1 MAQPLNTGPVKQL
14 RLSPNKAKAY
24 FRASPKP
31 CPSTQPVMAHL
42 SKAPHWETVIGLE
55 VHVQLDTCSK
65 AFCGD
70 ATTFGAA
77 PNTQTSP
84 VSLGHPGTLPR
95 LNEVHIRAAIK
106 LGLALGATIASY
118 TAFDRK
124 NYFYT
129 DLPKGYQIT
138 QDATPICRGGTLHI
152 KLGDTWKPIRIHHI
166 HMEEDAGKSIH
177 DQDPAHTL
185 IDLNRA
191 GVPLLEIVTEPDLRS
206 ADEVDA
212 CMSALRQLVRYLG
225 ISDGNMEQG
234 NLRCDVNISVR
245 RKGSD
250 RLGTRCEVKNL
261 NSMRHARR
269 AIAFER
275 QRQIALLEA
284 GQHVARLTLYFDAA
298 HATTSPLRDKEAA
311 HDYRYFPEP
320 DLPPLQLQPDYIEAI
335 RATLPPLPRQLYEW
349 MRNHCGLSDY
359 DATLLTEDLHTALF
373 FQKLA
378 THTPDFAKAA
388 NLIINRILP
397 WCKAQRCPI
406 ADFPVPPTAL
416 ARLIAMVGEGLIS
429 HGVAWQE
436 LFSLLCAHPDAS
448 PDELALTHDLIQQR
462 DESLLRSTVEEVVA
476 AWPDKVAAYRKGK
489 KGLFGFFMGQIM
501 RRTAGKADPKLAG
514 KLLQEKLTEK

>member
-1 MAQPLNTGPVKQL
+1 M
-14 RLSPNKAKAY
+14 SE
-24 FRASPKP
+24 
-31 CPSTQPVMAHL
+31 PSQ
-42 SKAPHWETVIGLE
+42 WETVIGLE
-55 VHVQLDTCSK
+55 IHVQLGTRSK

-77 PNTQTSP
+77 ANTQTSP
-84 VSLGHPGTLPR
+84 ISLGHPGTLPR
-95 LNEVHIRAAIK
+95 LNEAHLKGAVK
-106 LGLALGATIASY
+106 LGLALGAAIAPRS
-118 TAFDRK
+118 AFDRK

-138 QDATPICRGGTLHI
+138 QDAAPICVGGTLYI
-152 KLGDTWKPIRIHHI
+152 KLGEHWKPIRIHHI

-206 ADEVDA
+206 AEEVDA

-245 RKGSD
+245 RKGST

-261 NSMRHARR
+261 NSMRYARR

-284 GQHVARLTLYFDAA
+284 GQPVTRLTLHFDAA
-298 HATTSPLRDKEAA
+298 QGTTSPLRDKEAA

-320 DLPPLQLQPDYIEAI
+320 DLPPLQLQPDYIEAV

-349 MRNHCGLSDY
+349 MRRHCGLSDY
-359 DATLLTEDLHTALF
+359 DATLLTEDLPTALF
-373 FQKLA
+373 FQRLSK
-378 THTPDFAKAA
+378 HTSDFAKAA

-397 WCKAQRCPI
+397 WCKAERCPI
-406 ADFPVPPTAL
+406 AEFPVPLPAL
-416 ARLIAMVGEGLIS
+416 ARLIAMVGEGVIS
-429 HGVAWQE
+429 HAVAWQE
-436 LFSLLCAHPDAS
+436 LFGLLCAHPNAS
-448 PDELALTHDLIQQR
+448 PDELARSHDLIQQR
-462 DESLLRSTVEEVVA
+462 DESLLRSIVEEVVA

-489 KGLFGFFMGQIM
+489 KGLLGFFMGQVM
-501 RRTAGKADPKLAG
+501 RRTAGKADPKLAS
-514 KLLQEKLTEK
+514 KLLEEKLASK